1 MQNVEEIGNVVAVE
15 MRNIQTKAKQQQKM
29 KKWLIVTNKWLV
41 RQIGLD
47 KGTEADT
54 VKDGYNSNVKEK
66 QERKQYKNTLRNRD
80 IFVIRAKSTKKTK
93 NI

>member
-1 MQNVEEIGNVVAVE
+1 
-15 MRNIQTKAKQQQKM
+15 M
-29 KKWLIVTNKWLV
+29 KKWLIVANKWLV
-41 RQIGLD
+41 WQIDLD

-66 QERKQYKNTLRNRD
+66 QERKQYKNILVNHD
-80 IFVIRAKSTKKTK
+80 IFVIRAKSTKETK

>member
-1 MQNVEEIGNVVAVE
+1 MQIVEEIGNAVAVE
-15 MRNIQTKAKQQQKM
+15 MRNIQTKAKQQNKM

-41 RQIGLD
+41 WQIGLD

-66 QERKQYKNTLRNRD
+66 QERKQYKNILVNRD
-80 IFVIRAKSTKKTK
+80 IFVIRAKSTKETK